1 MLISGSGISAKIGL
15 NGSLSKNLPATN
27 REHSAKMAYLT
38 AKNDIENFI
47 PSFSRAM
54 KVEDSA
60 TVNAADVPH
69 GQKNSPEYSRN
80 HNGGRNYNGPYD
92 TLMRQIRYARTE
104 SPKIDVYC

>member
-80 HNGGRNYNGPYD
+80 YNGSPYD
-92 TLMRQIRYARTE
+92 TLMRQIRYERTE